1 MQRRGIAHIRL
12 CEGYAKAE
20 MLALGLRDLAP
31 EEAADTFPDFI
42 DESNTTDGVFVWISS
57 RKKDG
62 AIFPIQ

>member
-1 MQRRGIAHIRL
+1 
-12 CEGYAKAE
+12 